1 MAFDVK
7 TEWRGQFRT
16 VTQPQTIT
24 LGGQVIARDLDIHA
38 DEPPALFGQDNGA
51 NPQELLLAAL
61 NSCMSVGYVAGAAMR
76 GITLSK
82 LEIRT
87 KGTLDLRG
95 FLGLDA
101 TVPAGYEQL
110 HYEVTIAGNA
120 TAEQFAEIHAEV
132 MRLSPNRFQSGECD
146 PAGSRADR
154 IRLKSDPSAGTDT
167 GGHFSEELTMSDILR
182 LRADWQQREI
192 ILPQDYQFIPSPEA
206 QVERMMLDRVG
217 GEQAIATS
225 IVRYAPGSRFPVH
238 EHGRGEEILVLEGD
252 FCDESGEYPAGSYL
266 RNPPGSRH
274 APYSRKGATIFVK
287 LRQFHPQDRGNMRI
301 NTRAANWFPGL
312 VPGLS
317 VLPLHEFEGV
327 NTALV
332 RWAPDTRFN
341 LHTHPW

>member
-1 MAFDVK
+1 MINNIDTTALQALAESIAADPAKGKMAFDVK

-110 HYEVTIAGNA
+110 HYEVKIAGNA

-132 MRLSPNRFQSGECD
+132 MRLSPNRFNL
-146 PAGSRADR
+146 ANA
-154 IRLKSDPSAGTDT
+154 IRLEAELIVSD
-167 GGHFSEELTMSDILR
+167 
-182 LRADWQQREI
+182 
-192 ILPQDYQFIPSPEA
+192 
-206 QVERMMLDRVG
+206 
-217 GEQAIATS
+217 
-225 IVRYAPGSRFPVH
+225 
-238 EHGRGEEILVLEGD
+238 
-252 FCDESGEYPAGSYL
+252 
-266 RNPPGSRH
+266 
-274 APYSRKGATIFVK
+274 
-287 LRQFHPQDRGNMRI
+287 
-301 NTRAANWFPGL
+301 
-312 VPGLS
+312 
-317 VLPLHEFEGV
+317 
-327 NTALV
+327 
-332 RWAPDTRFN
+332 
-341 LHTHPW
+341 

>member
-132 MRLSPNRFQSGECD
+132 MRLSPNRFNL
-146 PAGSRADR
+146 ANA
-154 IRLKSDPSAGTDT
+154 IRLEAELIVSD
-167 GGHFSEELTMSDILR
+167 
-182 LRADWQQREI
+182 
-192 ILPQDYQFIPSPEA
+192 
-206 QVERMMLDRVG
+206 
-217 GEQAIATS
+217 
-225 IVRYAPGSRFPVH
+225 
-238 EHGRGEEILVLEGD
+238 
-252 FCDESGEYPAGSYL
+252 
-266 RNPPGSRH
+266 
-274 APYSRKGATIFVK
+274 
-287 LRQFHPQDRGNMRI
+287 
-301 NTRAANWFPGL
+301 
-312 VPGLS
+312 
-317 VLPLHEFEGV
+317 
-327 NTALV
+327 
-332 RWAPDTRFN
+332 
-341 LHTHPW
+341 